1 MSNGSFSE
9 DVDRLFAASDIR
21 EGGVPGS
28 SGDLD
33 WSTLDESVWRTLKRD
48 VDRNMEIEIDLGGGS
63 TTISLPALD
72 EEALPPEEA
81 YKAEVREILDDSMA
95 ELPENYREVILLRDY
110 AGASWDYVARERG
123 TSVPAAEQLYR
134 RAWIRL
140 RRIARPRLD
149 AAQPPSEG

>member
-48 VDRNMEIEIDLGGGS
+48 VDRVVSNTKGVLWPFGRDSRDPAKPLREWDLWGP
-63 TTISLPALD
+63 LMF
-72 EEALPPEEA
+72 
-81 YKAEVREILDDSMA
+81 V
-95 ELPENYREVILLRDY
+95 LLL
-110 AGASWDYVARERG
+110 GVCLS
-123 TSVPAAEQLYR
+123 S
-134 RAWIRL
+134 
-140 RRIARPRLD
+140 D
-149 AAQPPSEG
+149 A